1 MLAPGIQS
9 SAPHQSDR
17 PPLSSAQGACLEC
30 CRSHQF
36 RRIRIGQLAKTPDC
50 PGRQL
55 KQETKPGSNQER
67 YIHIIQE
74 ISKSFGVQLKN
85 YSLSTECFLYFQHNI
100 IIGSIRERY
109 YICVWYYQRYIFLIL
124 SKKGHV
130 ISYYYITQ
138 LTSDKMRLR

>member
-17 PPLSSAQGACLEC
+17 PPLSSAQGARLEC

-55 KQETKPGSNQER
+55 KQETKPGNNQER

-74 ISKSFGVQLKN
+74 ISKSFGVQLKK
-85 YSLSTECFLYFQHNI
+85 I
-100 IIGSIRERY
+100 ILCRQNVSSIFSIILLLVVLESV
-109 YICVWYYQRYIFLIL
+109 ITFVFGIISGIFF
-124 SKKGHV
+124 
-130 ISYYYITQ
+130 
-138 LTSDKMRLR
+138 